1 MVVLRGAQPCLN
13 SEPGD
18 ETMSF
23 AFVFPGQGSQSVG
36 MMAAY
41 GDSAVVR
48 ETFNEASS
56 ALGEDLWAMVADGP
70 AEALT
75 QTVNTQPVMLT
86 AGVAVWRLWCEKG
99 GRMPAIVAGHSLGE
113 YSALVVAGVL
123 DFKDAV
129 PLVRLRAAAMQAAVP
144 LGTGAMAAILGLDTP
159 GILAACV
166 ESAQGEVV
174 EPVNFNANGQTVIA
188 GHKAAVERAME
199 ACKARGAKMAKA
211 LPVSAP
217 FHSSLIR
224 PAAEKLAERLAG
236 LKLKSPEIPVV
247 NNVDVAIETDPGHIK
262 DALIRQAYNPVR
274 WVETIQ
280 KMAAIG
286 VSTVAECGPGK
297 VLAGLTKRCADGV
310 AGLALADAAAIESNL
325 GLE

>member
-1 MVVLRGAQPCLN
+1 
-13 SEPGD
+13 
-18 ETMSF
+18 MSF

>member
-1 MVVLRGAQPCLN
+1 
-13 SEPGD
+13 
-18 ETMSF
+18 MSF

-41 GDSAVVR
+41 GESPAVR
-48 ETFNEASS
+48 ATFDEASA
-56 ALGEDLWAMVADGP
+56 ALGDDLWAMVADGP
-70 AEALT
+70 AELLT

-86 AGVAVWRLWCEKG
+86 AAIAAWRLWLEKG
-99 GRMPAIVAGHSLGE
+99 GKLPAVLAGHSLGE
-113 YSALVVAGVL
+113 YSALVAAGVIE
-123 DFKDAV
+123 FREAV
-129 PLVRLRAAAMQAAVP
+129 PLVRLRAAAMQEAVP
-144 LGTGAMAAILGLDTP
+144 LGTGAMAAILGLDNE
-159 GILAACV
+159 GIMAACG
-166 ESAQGEVV
+166 EAAQGEVV

-188 GHKAAVERAME
+188 GHKNAVERAMV

-224 PAAEKLAERLAG
+224 PAADKLAARLAE
-236 LKLKSPEIPVV
+236 LEFKAPTIAVI
-247 NNVDVAIETDPGHIK
+247 NNVDVAIENDPARIK
-262 DALIRQAYNPVR
+262 DALVRQAYKPVR

-280 KMAAIG
+280 KMAAMG

-310 AGLALADAAAIESNL
+310 AGVALADVASIEANL